1 MINLFGD
8 GCDSRYKTLGADL
21 YLCKKGFSHTACNAE
36 NCTKKVKIIDT
47 DKLAGKVF
55 QHFKGGIYLVLHVD
69 GYTHGVKYMRLSDKE
84 IFHRDLDEF
93 TGNKELPSGEV
104 VKRFRLL
111 EGYSFTDGAQN
122 ERERILDLIDREI
135 ECLEYH
141 VYSDKTF
148 GLYRAKGLIEKSD
161 GGGVK

>member
-1 MINLFGD
+1 VINLFGD
-8 GCDSRYKTLGADL
+8 GCDSRVVRAGA
-21 YLCKKGFSHTACNAE
+21 YVCKKGFLHYPCTPA

-69 GYTHGVKYMRLSDKE
+69 EYTHNVKYMRLSDKE
-84 IFHRDLDEF
+84 IFDRDFDEF
-93 TGNKELPSGEV
+93 TGNKELPSCEV

-111 EGYSFTDGAQN
+111 EGYSFTNGALN

-135 ECLEYH
+135 EYLEYH
-141 VYSDKTF
+141 AYSDKTF
-148 GLYRAKGLIEKSD
+148 GLYRAKELINA
-161 GGGVK
+161 